1 METTMLSSL
10 AGWHIA
16 LLALGVLPL
25 VLWLVAL
32 VQIAKSKATGG
43 TIALWIVII
52 TIFPLVGSIVW
63 FVIGRRTAQQ
73 GLLPR

>member
-1 METTMLSSL
+1 MEATMLSSF

-16 LLALGVLPL
+16 LLMLGVLPF

-32 VQIAKSKATGG
+32 VQIAKSKAAGG
-43 TIALWIVII
+43 TIALWIVIV
-52 TIFPLVGSIVW
+52 TIFPLVGSILW
-63 FVIGRRTAQQ
+63 FVVGRRTAQQ

>member
-1 METTMLSSL
+1 MYSMI
-10 AGWHIA
+10 AGWHVIA
-16 LLALGVLPL
+16 LLTLVVLPF
-25 VLWLVAL
+25 VLWLIAL
-32 VQIAKSKATGG
+32 VQIAQSKAAGG

-52 TIFPLVGSIVW
+52 TIFPLVGAILW

>member
-1 METTMLSSL
+1 MLSAL
-10 AGWHIA
+10 AGWHVIA
-16 LLALGVLPL
+16 ILALVVLPF

-32 VQIAKSKATGG
+32 VQIARSKAAGS

-52 TIFPLVGSIVW
+52 TIFPLVGAILW

-73 GLLPR
+73 GFQSR